1 MNRTILSLASALG
14 LLAASTLWSQAA
26 AAASAAELLEQARS
40 KSRDYEELKAVLNG
54 PDANMRLAT
63 FEVMVASGDPAMKEV
78 AIDLALA
85 GTDAVLQALAL
96 KTLVLGQRAMALRLE
111 VDTSQPEE
119 MQEKARA
126 ILASNGDLY
135 SRNITDSD
143 PANGIF
149 MMKQYK
155 GQVSGTQVS
164 FTHSYDEGTLELV
177 DEATVRGKVTLY
189 KGGYGGFIATWT
201 LR

>member
-1 MNRTILSLASALG
+1 MIRTIPTLAWLLG
-14 LLAASTLWSQAA
+14 LLLAGTVWSQQA
-26 AAASAAELLEQARS
+26 AAASAAELLEQART

-63 FEVMVASGDPAMKEV
+63 FEVMAASDDPAIREV
-78 AIDLALA
+78 AIDVALA

-96 KTLVLGQRAMALRLE
+96 KTLVLSQRAMVFSLE
-111 VDTSQPEE
+111 VDTSQPEAV
-119 MQEKARA
+119 QEKARA
-126 ILASNGDLY
+126 ILASDGSLY
-135 SRNITDSD
+135 TRDITDTD
-143 PANGIF
+143 AANGMF

-164 FTHSYDEGTLELV
+164 FTHSYDKGTLDLV
-177 DEATVRGKVTLY
+177 DEATLRGPITLY
-189 KGGYGGFIATWT
+189 KGGYGGFIATWQ

>member
-1 MNRTILSLASALG
+1 MNRTILTLTCTLG
-14 LLAASTLWSQAA
+14 LLAASALWSPTA

-63 FEVMVASGDPAMKEV
+63 FEVMVASGDPALKEV

-119 MQEKARA
+119 VQEKARA
-126 ILASNGDLY
+126 ILASDGDLY
-135 SRNITDSD
+135 SRDITDSD
-143 PANGIF
+143 LANGLF

-164 FTHSYDEGTLELV
+164 FTHSYDKGTLELV
-177 DEATVRGKVTLY
+177 DEATVRGQVTLY